1 MKGAPLLNPLT
12 PAGIRTRREGLGLS
26 RRELAEI
33 LDVAE
38 ASIRSWET
46 GKTEP
51 FDPFGAHMILGGLED
66 EFMNLLDHL
75 TDPADGDKPE
85 TGEPLQLRSYLRQ
98 DDYET
103 MEPYW
108 SKLLPLSTY
117 RVAVAQAALI
127 LQSSDIPTYIVGVED

>member
-1 MKGAPLLNPLT
+1 MLNPLT

-51 FDPFGAHMILGGLED
+51 FDPIGAHMVIGGLED
-66 EFMNLLDHL
+66 DFINLIDRL
-75 TDPADGDKPE
+75 TAPMYSDKPE

-108 SKLLPLSTY
+108 SQLLPLSTY

>member
-1 MKGAPLLNPLT
+1 MKGGHLLNPLT

-51 FDPFGAHMILGGLED
+51 FDPITTHMAIGGLED
-66 EFMNLLDHL
+66 DFLNLVDDL
-75 TDPADGDKPE
+75 TDPADGEKPE

-98 DDYET
+98 DD
-103 MEPYW
+103 
-108 SKLLPLSTY
+108 
-117 RVAVAQAALI
+117 
-127 LQSSDIPTYIVGVED
+127 

>member
-1 MKGAPLLNPLT
+1 MKGTPLLNPLT

-26 RRELAEI
+26 RRELAQF

-51 FDPFGAHMILGGLED
+51 FDPITTHMAIGGLED
-66 EFMNLLDHL
+66 EFVNLIDDL
-75 TDPADGDKPE
+75 TEPMDGEKPE
-85 TGEPLQLRSYLRQ
+85 TGEPLQLRSYLYQ

-108 SKLLPLSTY
+108 SKLLPLPTY
-117 RVAVAQAALI
+117 RMAVAQAALI

>member
-26 RRELAEI
+26 RRELAEL
-33 LDVAE
+33 LDVSE

-108 SKLLPLSTY
+108 SQLLPLSAY

-127 LQSSDIPTYIVGVED
+127 LQASDIPTYIVGVED

>member
-1 MKGAPLLNPLT
+1 MLNPLT

-51 FDPFGAHMILGGLED
+51 FDQFGAHMILGGLED

-75 TDPADGDKPE
+75 TDPADGEKPE

-108 SKLLPLSTY
+108 SQLLPLSTS

>member
-1 MKGAPLLNPLT
+1 MLNPLT

-26 RRELAEI
+26 RRELAVI

-66 EFMNLLDHL
+66 EFVNLLDDL

-85 TGEPLQLRSYLRQ
+85 TGEPLQLRSYLHQ

-103 MEPYW
+103 LEPYW
-108 SKLLPLSTY
+108 SKLLPLPTY
-117 RVAVAQAALI
+117 RMAVAQAALI
-127 LQSSDIPTYIVGVED
+127 LQSSDIPVYIVGVGD

>member
-1 MKGAPLLNPLT
+1 MLDPLT

-26 RRELAEI
+26 RRELAQL

-51 FDPFGAHMILGGLED
+51 FDPIGAHMVIGGLED
-66 EFMNLLDHL
+66 EFLNLIDDL
-75 TDPADGDKPE
+75 TDPMEGDKPE

-108 SKLLPLSTY
+108 SQLLPLSTY
-117 RVAVAQAALI
+117 RMAVAQAALI
-127 LQSSDIPTYIVGVED
+127 LQSSDIPVYIVGVED

>member
-26 RRELAEI
+26 RRELAEL

-46 GKTEP
+46 GKTAP
-51 FDPFGAHMILGGLED
+51 FDPIGAHMVIGGLEE
-66 EFMNLLDHL
+66 EFLNLIDDL

-85 TGEPLQLRSYLRQ
+85 TGEPLQLRSYLYQ
-98 DDYET
+98 DDYEA

-117 RVAVAQAALI
+117 RMAVAQAALI
-127 LQSSDIPTYIVGVED
+127 LQSSDIPVCIVGVED

>member
-51 FDPFGAHMILGGLED
+51 FDPFGAHMILGGIED
-66 EFMNLLDHL
+66 EFMNLLDYL

-108 SKLLPLSTY
+108 SQLLPLPTY
-117 RVAVAQAALI
+117 RMAVAQAALI

>member
-1 MKGAPLLNPLT
+1 MLNPLT

-51 FDPFGAHMILGGLED
+51 FDPIGAHMVIGGLED
-66 EFMNLLDHL
+66 EFLNLIDDL
-75 TDPADGDKPE
+75 TEPMEGDKPE
-85 TGEPLQLRSYLRQ
+85 TGEPLQLRSYLHQ

-117 RVAVAQAALI
+117 RMAVAQAALI
-127 LQSSDIPTYIVGVED
+127 LQSSDIPVYIVGVED

>member
-1 MKGAPLLNPLT
+1 MLNPLT

-26 RRELAEI
+26 RRELAEL

-51 FDPFGAHMILGGLED
+51 FDPIGAHMVIGGLED
-66 EFMNLLDHL
+66 EFLNLIDYL
-75 TDPADGDKPE
+75 TEPMDGDKPE

-108 SKLLPLSTY
+108 SQLLPLSTY
-117 RVAVAQAALI
+117 RMAVAQAALI

>member
-1 MKGAPLLNPLT
+1 MLNPLT

-26 RRELAEI
+26 RRELAEL

-66 EFMNLLDHL
+66 EFMNLLDDL

-108 SKLLPLSTY
+108 SLLLPLSTY
-117 RVAVAQAALI
+117 RVAVAQAAMI
-127 LQSSDIPTYIVGVED
+127 LQSSDIPVYIVGVED

>member
-1 MKGAPLLNPLT
+1 MLNPLT

-26 RRELAEI
+26 RRELAEL

-108 SKLLPLSTY
+108 SRLLPLSTY

>member
-1 MKGAPLLNPLT
+1 MLNPLT

-26 RRELAEI
+26 RRELAEL

-46 GKTEP
+46 GKTAP
-51 FDPFGAHMILGGLED
+51 FDPIGAHMVIGGLEE
-66 EFMNLLDHL
+66 EFLNLIDDL

-85 TGEPLQLRSYLRQ
+85 TGEPLQLRSYLYQ
-98 DDYET
+98 DDYEA

-117 RVAVAQAALI
+117 RMAVAQAALI
-127 LQSSDIPTYIVGVED
+127 LQSSDIPVCIVGVED

>member
-1 MKGAPLLNPLT
+1 MLNPLT

-26 RRELAEI
+26 RRELAEK

-51 FDPFGAHMILGGLED
+51 FDPIGAHMVIGGLED
-66 EFMNLLDHL
+66 EFLNLINDL
-75 TDPADGDKPE
+75 TEPMDGEKPE

-108 SKLLPLSTY
+108 SQLLPLSTY
-117 RVAVAQAALI
+117 RMAVAQAALI
-127 LQSSDIPTYIVGVED
+127 LQASDIPTYIVGMED

>member
-1 MKGAPLLNPLT
+1 MLNLLT

-26 RRELAEI
+26 RRELAQI

-51 FDPFGAHMILGGLED
+51 SDPFGVHMILSGLED
-66 EFMNLLDHL
+66 EFLNLIDDL
-75 TDPADGDKPE
+75 TEPADGDEPE
-85 TGEPLQLRSYLRQ
+85 TGEPLQLRSYLHQ
-98 DDYET
+98 NDYET

>member
-1 MKGAPLLNPLT
+1 
-12 PAGIRTRREGLGLS
+12 
-26 RRELAEI
+26 
-33 LDVAE
+33 
-38 ASIRSWET
+38 
-46 GKTEP
+46 
-51 FDPFGAHMILGGLED
+51 MILGGLED

-108 SKLLPLSTY
+108 SQLLPLSTY
-117 RVAVAQAALI
+117 RMAVAQAALI
-127 LQSSDIPTYIVGVED
+127 LQSSDIPVYIVGVED

>member
-1 MKGAPLLNPLT
+1 MLNPLT
-12 PAGIRTRREGLGLS
+12 PAGIRIRREGLGLS

-51 FDPFGAHMILGGLED
+51 FDPIGAHMVIGGLED
-66 EFMNLLDHL
+66 EFLNLIDDL
-75 TDPADGDKPE
+75 TEPMEGDKPE

-117 RVAVAQAALI
+117 RMAVAQAALI

>member
-1 MKGAPLLNPLT
+1 MLNPLT

-51 FDPFGAHMILGGLED
+51 FDPIGAHMVIGGLED
-66 EFMNLLDHL
+66 EFMNLLDDL

-85 TGEPLQLRSYLRQ
+85 TGEPLQLRSYLHQ

-117 RVAVAQAALI
+117 RVAVAQAAMI
-127 LQSSDIPTYIVGVED
+127 LQASDIPTYIVGVED

>member
-46 GKTEP
+46 GKT
-51 FDPFGAHMILGGLED
+51 
-66 EFMNLLDHL
+66 
-75 TDPADGDKPE
+75 
-85 TGEPLQLRSYLRQ
+85 
-98 DDYET
+98 

-108 SKLLPLSTY
+108 SQLLPLSTY

>member
-1 MKGAPLLNPLT
+1 MLNPLT

-66 EFMNLLDHL
+66 EFVNLLNDL

-85 TGEPLQLRSYLRQ
+85 TGEPLQLRSYLHQ

-117 RVAVAQAALI
+117 RMAVAQAALT
-127 LQSSDIPTYIVGVED
+127 LQSSDIPVYIVGVED

>member
-1 MKGAPLLNPLT
+1 MLNPLT

-51 FDPFGAHMILGGLED
+51 FDPITTHTAIGGLED
-66 EFMNLLDHL
+66 DFLNLIDDL
-75 TDPADGDKPE
+75 TEPMDGDKPE
-85 TGEPLQLRSYLRQ
+85 TGEPLQLRSYLHQ
-98 DDYET
+98 GDYEA

-108 SKLLPLSTY
+108 SKLLPLPTY
-117 RVAVAQAALI
+117 RMAVAQASLI
-127 LQSSDIPTYIVGVED
+127 LQASDIPVCIVGVED

>member
-1 MKGAPLLNPLT
+1 MLNPLT

-51 FDPFGAHMILGGLED
+51 FDPIGAHMVIRGLED
-66 EFMNLLDHL
+66 DFLNLIDDL
-75 TDPADGDKPE
+75 TDSADGDKSE
-85 TGEPLQLRSYLRQ
+85 TGEPLQLRSYLHQ

-117 RVAVAQAALI
+117 RMAVAQAALI
-127 LQSSDIPTYIVGVED
+127 FESSDIPTCIVGVDD

>member
-75 TDPADGDKPE
+75 TDPADGEKPE

-117 RVAVAQAALI
+117 RMAVAQAALI

>member
-26 RRELAEI
+26 RRELAQI

-66 EFMNLLDHL
+66 EFMNLLDDL
-75 TDPADGDKPE
+75 TDPADGEKPE

-108 SKLLPLSTY
+108 SQLLPLSTY

-127 LQSSDIPTYIVGVED
+127 LQSSDIPVYIVGVED

>member
-1 MKGAPLLNPLT
+1 MLNPLT

>member
-26 RRELAEI
+26 RRELAQI

-46 GKTEP
+46 GKTEL

-66 EFMNLLDHL
+66 EFMNLLDDL

-108 SKLLPLSTY
+108 SQLLPLSTY
-117 RVAVAQAALI
+117 RVAVAQAAMI
-127 LQSSDIPTYIVGVED
+127 LQASDIPTYIVGVED

>member
-1 MKGAPLLNPLT
+1 MLNPLT

-51 FDPFGAHMILGGLED
+51 FDPIGAHMVIGGLED
-66 EFMNLLDHL
+66 EFMNLLDDL
-75 TDPADGDKPE
+75 TDPVDGDKPE

-108 SKLLPLSTY
+108 SQLLPLSTY
-117 RVAVAQAALI
+117 RVAVAQAAMI
-127 LQSSDIPTYIVGVED
+127 LQSSDIPTYIVGVDD

>member
-1 MKGAPLLNPLT
+1 MLNLLT

-26 RRELAEI
+26 RRELAQI

-51 FDPFGAHMILGGLED
+51 SDPFGVHMILSGLED
-66 EFMNLLDHL
+66 EFLNLIDDL
-75 TDPADGDKPE
+75 TEPADGDKPE
-85 TGEPLQLRSYLRQ
+85 TGEPLQLRSYLHQ
-98 DDYET
+98 GDYEA

-117 RVAVAQAALI
+117 RVAVAQASLI
-127 LQSSDIPTYIVGVED
+127 LQSSDIPTYIVGMED

>member
-51 FDPFGAHMILGGLED
+51 FDPIGAHMVIGGLED
-66 EFMNLLDHL
+66 EFLNLIDDL
-75 TDPADGDKPE
+75 TEPMEGEKPE

-108 SKLLPLSTY
+108 SQLLPLSTY
-117 RVAVAQAALI
+117 RMAVAQAALI
-127 LQSSDIPTYIVGVED
+127 LQSSDIPTYIEGVED

>member
-51 FDPFGAHMILGGLED
+51 FDPIMTHMAIGGLED
-66 EFMNLLDHL
+66 DFINLIDDL
-75 TDPADGDKPE
+75 TAPMYSDKPE

-108 SKLLPLSTY
+108 SQLLPLSTY
-117 RVAVAQAALI
+117 RMAVAQAALI
-127 LQSSDIPTYIVGVED
+127 FESSDIPTYIVGVED